1 MATAT
6 SPAPGQLQKG
16 VSPLRAGQGNS
27 YFFRKLHSLTGI
39 IPIGAFIVEHFL
51 SNTEALKG
59 PAAYA
64 AQVKLLNSLPWVPIL
79 EWTFIFLPIL
89 YHALY
94 GFYIWYRGESNLAD
108 YPWIHNWMYTAQR
121 WTGGI
126 AFFYILQHTYY
137 LRFTGVRLADHP
149 AASFAK
155 VHHELSNPWM
165 FAVYIIAIV
174 ATSWH
179 FSYGLWL
186 FSAKWGITPGDKARR
201 RFGYVCTALAVALIA
216 IEVASAISF
225 LAPKYSYGWTDATSP
240 QQTQGQ
246 LQLPASAQGT
256 SK

>member
-6 SPAPGQLQKG
+6 SPVPGNLQKG
-16 VSPLRAGQGNS
+16 VQPLRAGQGYS
-27 YFFRKLHSLTGI
+27 FFFRKLHSLTGI
-39 IPIGAFIVEHFL
+39 VPIGAFLVEHFL
-51 SNTEALKG
+51 SNTEALNG

-64 AQVKLLNSLPWVPIL
+64 RQVHLLNSLPWVPVL

-94 GFYIWYRGESNLAD
+94 GLYIWYRGESNLTD
-108 YPWIHNWMYTAQR
+108 YPWVHNWMYTAQR

-126 AFFYILQHTYY
+126 AFLYILQHTYY
-137 LRFTGVRLADHP
+137 LRFTGVRLADNP

-165 FAVYIIAIV
+165 FAVYTIAIV
-174 ATSWH
+174 VTSWH

-186 FSAKWGITPGDKARR
+186 FCAKWGITPGDKARR
-201 RFGYVCTALAVALIA
+201 RFGYVCTALAVGLIT
-216 IEVASAISF
+216 IGVASAIAF
-225 LAPKYSYGWTDATSP
+225 LAPKYSYGWTETTSL

-246 LQLPASAQGT
+246 APAPVDAT
-256 SK
+256 PR